1 MARAIWTGAISF
13 GLVTVPVRLYTAISS
28 HKPTFHQFKRGTSQ
42 RIRNRRVTED
52 TGEEVGYDDVVKGA
66 HIGDGRHVIVTPEE
80 LEAIEPGRSRAL
92 EIEDFVDLSDIDP
105 VVWDTTYYLGPDGDA
120 AERPYELLRRAMVNT
135 GKVAIGRFVMR
146 DKQYLATIRP
156 IGELLGLSTMH
167 FADEVRGAGEVD
179 RVPVEGEPDDLQLEI
194 AQQLI
199 QYMSTD
205 WDHSRYGDTYQ
216 ERVDALI
223 ERKARGDKVVA
234 LREPE
239 PSAKVTSLLD
249 ALRRSIEERTRAGH
263 DRPPSPA
270 HPAGGRPPRET

>member
-13 GLVTVPVRLYTAISS
+13 GLVTVPVRLYTATSS
-28 HKPTFHQFKRGTSQ
+28 HKPTFHQFQRGTGQ

-52 TGEEVGYDDVVKGA
+52 TGEEVDYDNIVKGTD
-66 HIGDGRHVIVTPEE
+66 IGDGRHVIVTPEE
-80 LEAIEPGRSRAL
+80 LEAVEPGRSRSL
-92 EIEDFVDLSDIDP
+92 DIEDFVDLNDIDP

-156 IGELLGLSTMH
+156 IGELLGLSTMY
-167 FADEVRGAGEVD
+167 FADEVRGVDAVD
-179 RVPVEGEPDDLQLEI
+179 RAPVNREPDDLQLEI

-199 QYMSTD
+199 QFMSTD
-205 WDHSRYGDTYQ
+205 WDHSRYRDTYQ

-223 ERKARGDKVVA
+223 ERKARGDEVVTE
-234 LREPE
+234 RVPE
-239 PSAKVTSLLD
+239 PADKVTGLLE
-249 ALRRSIEERTRAGH
+249 ALRRSIEERTRAA
-263 DRPPSPA
+263 R
-270 HPAGGRPPRET
+270 GGTSGTEPNRRER

>member
-13 GLVTVPVRLYTAISS
+13 GLVTVPVRLYTATSS
-28 HKPTFHQFKRGTSQ
+28 HKPTFHQFKRGTGQ

-52 TGEEVGYDDVVKGA
+52 TGEEVDYDNVVKGA
-66 HIGDGRHVIVTPEE
+66 DIGDGRHVIVTPEE
-80 LEAIEPGRSRAL
+80 LEAVEPGRSRSL
-92 EIEDFVDLSDIDP
+92 DIEDFVDLNDIDP

-156 IGELLGLSTMH
+156 IGELLGLSTMY
-167 FADEVRGAGEVD
+167 FADEVRGVDAVD
-179 RVPVEGEPDDLQLEI
+179 RAPVDREPDDLQLKI

-199 QYMSTD
+199 QFMSTD
-205 WDHSRYGDTYQ
+205 WDHSRYRDTYQ

-223 ERKARGDKVVA
+223 ERKARGDEAVTERA
-234 LREPE
+234 PE
-239 PSAKVTSLLD
+239 PAEKVTGLLE
-249 ALRRSIEERTRAGH
+249 ALRRSVEERTRAERARSSGTE
-263 DRPPSPA
+263 DR
-270 HPAGGRPPRET
+270 RER